1 MDEEKKSLP
10 AKTFKTILV
19 VSLVV
24 FIGLIWL
31 YIYSEY
37 GSRAVENEGT
47 DYFNQGK
54 YEEALQCFKKVLS
67 EADPEDK
74 ERIQRVKK
82 KIAKCYKQLS
92 ESKGVS
98 PEEKLEYMKKAAEN
112 DASSLPPPKQD
123 IDLSD
128 DCDDGG

>member
-1 MDEEKKSLP
+1 MDEEKQSLP
-10 AKTFKTILV
+10 AKTFKTVLV
-19 VSLVV
+19 VSLLVI
-24 FIGLIWL
+24 IGLVWI

-37 GSRAVENEGT
+37 GSRATENEGT

-54 YEEALQCFKKVLS
+54 YEEALQCYKKVLS
-67 EADPEDK
+67 QTEPDDK
-74 ERIQRVKK
+74 ERIDRIKQ

-92 ESKGVS
+92 QSEGVT

-123 IDLSD
+123 IDLSN
-128 DCDDGG
+128 DCGEGG